1 METNL
6 PDDSSLETFSDEVFF
21 EIFDRLSPSELYQTF
36 YGLNSRFNTI
46 LSDSRMRFRDDLSS
60 LNLIQFHSY
69 IQHILPRIM
78 DRLISFTF
86 GTYDTDEVRWALF
99 DALRFFLFLF

>member
-1 METNL
+1 MDNNITA
-6 PDDSSLETFSDEVFF
+6 DSRLETFSDEVFF

-36 YGLNSRFNTI
+36 FGLNTRFNTI
-46 LSDSRMRFRDDLSS
+46 LTDSRMRFRDNLSS
-60 LNLIQFHSY
+60 LNLTQFHSY

-86 GTYDTDEVRWALF
+86 GTYDTDEVHRLPLV
-99 DALRFFLFLF
+99 DGR